1 MMAKEWRL
9 TSTGETMRDQTSG
22 KKGFFTISELQ
33 KNVSKFFSLLMH
45 PPRQLVPARVL
56 VPVKRVPQA
65 KRDW

>member
-22 KKGFFTISELQ
+22 KKGFFTISELL
-33 KNVSKFFSLLMH
+33 KNVSKFFSILMH
-45 PPRQLVPARVL
+45 PPRPVPARVL
-56 VPVKRVPQA
+56 VPVKKAPQA